1 LQNLVNNSLS
11 LAIDFKPDILFSLKM
26 IHLYP
31 HTLELRPK
39 CLYVFN
45 TVRVVQQIEYIDLKM
60 HKMDNLK

>member
-1 LQNLVNNSLS
+1 M
-11 LAIDFKPDILFSLKM
+11 PDILFSLKM

-39 CLYVFN
+39 YLYVFN